1 MPQAVTHVLIAL
13 ILADIIRDYIIKD
26 KRKFPLHY
34 VLIAGIAGLL
44 PDIDILLLWIM
55 KLFTT
60 VSYYEVHRLVTHS
73 FIWPLFFLV
82 LALLTANAKI
92 PFLGKHKLKL
102 NWIFYMLA
110 LGIFTHL
117 ILDSLFA
124 GLITPF
130 WPFSAERFGLGLIKN
145 SLDGTLLPGLDAILL
160 IAWLIHEELKH
171 KISDFI

>member
-44 PDIDILLLWIM
+44 PDIDIVIFWIM
-55 KLFTT
+55 NLFTSIT
-60 VSYYEVHRLVTHS
+60 VSEVHRVFTHS
-73 FIWPLFFLV
+73 FIWPALFLII
-82 LALLTANAKI
+82 ASLTKNIKVA
-92 PFLGKHKLKL
+92 FLGKHKLRL

-110 LGIFTHL
+110 LGMFTHI

-130 WPFSAERFGLGLIKN
+130 WPFSAERFGIGLIKN
-145 SLDGTLLPGLDAILL
+145 NLDGTLLPGLDAILL
-160 IAWLIHEELKH
+160 IGWLVHEELKH
-171 KISDFI
+171 RISDFI